1 MQKLIARIWAPLAL
15 VVDALLVI
23 DIATDLIRK
32 YKDRKNGKKQTESTV
47 EEPVPATEEA

>member
-1 MQKLIARIWAPLAL
+1 MNRIISKIWAPLAL
-15 VVDALLVI
+15 VVDALLVV

-32 YKDRKNGKKQTESTV
+32 YKDRKNGKKQTESIV